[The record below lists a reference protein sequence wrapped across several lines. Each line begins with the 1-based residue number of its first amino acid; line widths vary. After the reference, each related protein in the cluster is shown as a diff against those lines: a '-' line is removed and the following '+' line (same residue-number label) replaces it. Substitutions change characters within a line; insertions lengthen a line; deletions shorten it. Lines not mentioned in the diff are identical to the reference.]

1 MSKQKFN
8 IGNTEVSVSL
18 FFKYDKF
25 KYKQLKKFDGK
36 EVSDELLDLM
46 QKLLQDSVDYK
57 TTY

>member
-1 MSKQKFN
+1 MSDQKFN
-8 IGNTEVSVSL
+8 IGDKEVSVPL
-18 FFKYDKF
+18 TFNYDKF

-36 EVSDELLDLM
+36 AVNDELLDLM